1 MRLRVRIGLSAVNYT
16 FIRLI
21 PGTDAQLRPQIIYEA
36 EGKRIAISKQE
47 YNAIRAAPHRH
58 YFSTELKCYLRCMR
72 QGKPAA

>member
-36 EGKRIAISKQE
+36 EGKRITISTQD
-47 YNAIRAAPHRH
+47 YRAIRATPFRM
-58 YFSTELKCYLRCMR
+58 YFSTELKTYLRCLR
-72 QGKPAA
+72 EGEPVD